1 MKKGLGKG
9 AVVILD
15 RWTKKEIARY
25 PCVTKAAEDL
35 GVKLNSIYVALSQRQ
50 VAYDCY
56 WVYAKDLPNWQ
67 PSPKSHVKTRGV
79 KCPEKLKIL
88 IENEN
93 NN

>member
-1 MKKGLGKG
+1 MKKDSGKY

-15 RWTKKEIARY
+15 RWTKREIARY
-25 PCVTKAAEDL
+25 QCVVKAAEDL
-35 GVKLNSIYVALSQRQ
+35 GIRPSSIYRAISQRG
-50 VAYDCY
+50 VAYECY

-67 PSPKSHVKTRGV
+67 PSLKRYAKIRGT
-79 KCPEKLKIL
+79 KCPDKLKII

>member
-1 MKKGLGKG
+1 MKKGSGKD

-35 GVKLNSIYVALSQRQ
+35 GIRPNSIYVALSQRQ
-50 VAYDCY
+50 VTYECY
-56 WVYAKDLPNWQ
+56 WVYAKDLPDWQ
-67 PSPKSHVKTRGV
+67 PSPKRHVKTRGT
-79 KCPEKLKIL
+79 KCLEKLKIL

-93 NN
+93 HN

>member
-1 MKKGLGKG
+1 MKKGSGKD

-15 RWTKKEIARY
+15 RWTKREIARY

-35 GVKLNSIYVALSQRQ
+35 GIRLNSIYVALSQRQ
-50 VAYDCY
+50 VAYECY
-56 WVYAKDLPNWQ
+56 WVYAKDLSDWQ
-67 PSPKSHVKTRGV
+67 PSLKRYVKTRGT
-79 KCPEKLKIL
+79 KCPEKLKII